1 MNKIR
6 IESPEVQ
13 GFEKE
18 HTAAGTIFT
27 FDLLLS
33 YMTTA

>member
-18 HTAAGTIFT
+18 HTAAVRRLGTGVYGA
-27 FDLLLS
+27 S
-33 YMTTA
+33 EK